1 MEDFVSAASGPHLF
15 SRKALWRLIWPL
27 IIEQLLSITLGIADI
42 IMISSRGEAAV
53 SGVSLVDTI
62 FILINNLFAALA
74 TGGAVVCAQYIGQ
87 RRNDMASRTAKQLI
101 YTVIIGALA
110 VMAIGFA
117 GSTRLLYL
125 VFGNIGSDVMAN
137 AQVYFHF
144 MLISMPAVA
153 LYNGCAA
160 LFRAQGNSRV
170 SMLTALLI
178 NVVHIGG
185 NAILLFVFKLGIYG
199 VAFST
204 LVSRTIAAAI
214 LLSLMGGKK
223 KRAADAEGA
232 PGVPGARVAE
242 GARKTRMVIDISG
255 ISRVSLEPV
264 LVKKILQIGVPNGL
278 ENSMF
283 QLGKILVLTLVSS
296 FGTGAIAA
304 NAAANTI
311 AAFEVLPGSAIGLA
325 LLTVVGQCMGAG
337 RSDEA
342 VYYTKRL
349 MALAYVT
356 MAALNIPLLLSSK
369 LIVGC
374 YGLAPETANL
384 AWQMLMCHGLC
395 GMVFWPASFSLPN
408 ALRAAG
414 DAKFSMIVS
423 LASMWLVRIALSF
436 VFALTLG
443 LGPLGVWIAMVC
455 DWVVRGG
462 AFIFRFARGKWKTRK
477 LV

>member
-1 MEDFVSAASGPHLF
+1 
-15 SRKALWRLIWPL
+15 
-27 IIEQLLSITLGIADI
+27 
-42 IMISSRGEAAV
+42 
-53 SGVSLVDTI
+53 
-62 FILINNLFAALA
+62 
-74 TGGAVVCAQYIGQ
+74 
-87 RRNDMASRTAKQLI
+87 
-101 YTVIIGALA
+101 
-110 VMAIGFA
+110 MAIGFA

-125 VFGNIGSDVMAN
+125 LFGNIGSDVMAN

-144 MLISMPAVA
+144 MLISLPAVA

-178 NVVHIGG
+178 NVIHIGG
-185 NAILLFVFKLGIYG
+185 NAILLFGFKLGIFG
-199 VAFST
+199 VAIST
-204 LVSRTIAAAI
+204 LVSRTIAAVV
-214 LLSLMGGKK
+214 LLAFMSGKK
-223 KRAADAEGA
+223 KGATGA
-232 PGVPGARVAE
+232 PGAQTVEGSQNAR
-242 GARKTRMVIDISG
+242 RIIDISG
-255 ISRVSLEPV
+255 VSRVSLEPV

-342 VYYTKRL
+342 VFYTKRL

-374 YGLAPETANL
+374 YGLSPETANL

-395 GMVFWPASFSLPN
+395 GMVFWPASFTLPN

-423 LASMWLVRIALSF
+423 LASMWLVRIALSY

-462 AFIFRFARGKWKTRK
+462 LFIYRFARGKWRTRK

>member
-1 MEDFVSAASGPHLF
+1 
-15 SRKALWRLIWPL
+15 
-27 IIEQLLSITLGIADI
+27 
-42 IMISSRGEAAV
+42 
-53 SGVSLVDTI
+53 
-62 FILINNLFAALA
+62 
-74 TGGAVVCAQYIGQ
+74 
-87 RRNDMASRTAKQLI
+87 MASRTAKQLI
-101 YTVIIGALA
+101 YTVIIGALV

-125 VFGNIGSDVMAN
+125 LFGNIGSDVMAN

-144 MLISMPAVA
+144 MLISLPAVA

-178 NVVHIGG
+178 NVIHIGG
-185 NAILLFVFKLGIYG
+185 NAILLFGFKLGIFG

-214 LLSLMGGKK
+214 LIALMSGKK
-223 KRAADAEGA
+223 KGAGGA
-232 PGVPGARVAE
+232 PAAR
-242 GARKTRMVIDISG
+242 RLIDISG
-255 ISRVSLEPV
+255 ISRVSFEPV

-304 NAAANTI
+304 NAAANTV

-349 MALAYVT
+349 MALAYIT
-356 MAALNIPLLLSSK
+356 MAILNIPLLLSSK

-374 YGLAPETANL
+374 YGLTPETANL

-395 GMVFWPASFSLPN
+395 GMVFWPASFTLPN

-423 LASMWLVRIALSF
+423 LSSMWLVRIALSY

-443 LGPLGVWIAMVC
+443 LGPLGVWLAMVC
-455 DWVVRGG
+455 DWVVRF
-462 AFIFRFARGKWKTRK
+462 AVFMYRFARGKWRTRK